1 MLGALRAMRP
11 IACRQLHRWPVQLS
25 TPWSPTMWNPLDTAN
40 PLWVALGS
48 VRLKQTK
55 RQSYWKPPRAKPCG
69 QRMPNKPH
77 IGPKA
82 LPGEYVEIGR
92 LICKQRR
99 YLAKNPHVTRKRHFK
114 TYPGV
119 NVKVMHNS
127 SLQAACSGRIKM
139 THDVK
144 RKVMIMNVLA
154 EPREEHVQEDM
165 WRYRTEHVE
174 SMEENRELCAL
185 RAKAFQV
192 FGKEGGWI
200 NQPVGPKPMSAR
212 ISQNNDKW
220 NNPFVRDP
228 LEMEPFCYPLN
239 REQLARHIKK
249 VRNRQ
254 YGMPE
259 EENDPEFQ
267 ITDVKFKN
275 FHGQSAQR

>member
-1 MLGALRAMRP
+1 MLGRA
-11 IACRQLHRWPVQLS
+11 AGA
-25 TPWSPTMWNPLDTAN
+25 WS
-40 PLWVALGS
+40 S
-48 VRLKQTK
+48 Q
-55 RQSYWKPPRAKPCG
+55 
-69 QRMPNKPH
+69 
-77 IGPKA
+77 A

-144 RKVMIMNVLA
+144 RK
-154 EPREEHVQEDM
+154 
-165 WRYRTEHVE
+165 
-174 SMEENRELCAL
+174 
-185 RAKAFQV
+185 
-192 FGKEGGWI
+192 EGGWI

-228 LEMEPFCYPLN
+228 LESGNRSFLGGNPKFLGGNCYPLN